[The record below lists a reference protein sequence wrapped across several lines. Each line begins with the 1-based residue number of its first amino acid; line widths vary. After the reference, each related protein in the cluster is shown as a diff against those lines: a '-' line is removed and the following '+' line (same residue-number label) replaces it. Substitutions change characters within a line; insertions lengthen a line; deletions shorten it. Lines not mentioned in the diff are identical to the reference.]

1 MTKFVLEFCIE
12 DGRPSLSRTMFH
24 PSGSSKAIE
33 CVRGGLSPRRDIQ
46 TFPWSSAVHALAVL
60 MVRHVLSPYA
70 EAPTPL
76 IGGEIAGEDGS
87 PAASLDYAIG
97 KKNAWLM
104 DMFGTDIEGV
114 PVLRRLVR
122 RINPERKRPGPVQI
136 IVSPVQLSPQSIEIR
151 INGQMVNERERL
163 HALLRQLDGAW
174 GDRQGKRLAVVEV
187 AKDAVAP
194 TEAPAVLA
202 PRLPSRKEVLFFF
215 TASIRKPYFAQL
227 LEACQSA
234 FRKTFGDSVD
244 AVFRAVPEGG
254 DYRCDVA
261 LAELLQETPRLISST
276 AALVVVPTWSAP
288 FTDAV
293 ASLARNFHVP
303 VVAFT
308 LPFCNPA
315 VFATRGV
322 SQPPVVM
329 SHNHQGGLLL
339 GRAVGE
345 AILARRSVRARS
357 ALRVLLIPG
366 HRARPDSI
374 SRLDGFESGLKSV
387 VPHLELTTLP
397 DCEWSRELAQ
407 RGVGEFLST
416 APAVPEV
423 VFAANDQMMLGA
435 RDALLRVVTNPST
448 AHPLLCGYDG
458 IDEVKHHIT
467 AGCPWIF
474 GTVQQDSDAMAQALA
489 HLLQPMITTRG
500 SALPACEL
508 LVKPVVLSQVT
519 QRAERL
525 AEAARG

>member
-12 DGRPSLSRTMFH
+12 DNRPSLARTLFH
-24 PSGSSKAIE
+24 PSGSAKAIE

-76 IGGEIAGEDGS
+76 IGGEIAGEEGS

-136 IVSPVQLSPQSIEIR
+136 IASPVQLPPPSIEVW
-151 INGQMVNERERL
+151 INGQPVQERERL
-163 HALLRQLDGAW
+163 QALLRQLDSAW
-174 GDRQGKRLAVVEV
+174 EDRQGKRPAVPETP
-187 AKDAVAP
+187 KE
-194 TEAPAVLA
+194 TSAPAA
-202 PRLPSRKEVLFFF
+202 ASSIPAQRLPGRKEVLFFF
-215 TASIRKPYFAQL
+215 TASIRKPYFAEL

-315 VFATRGV
+315 VFTTRGV

-329 SHNHQGGLLL
+329 SHNHQGAVLL
-339 GRAVGE
+339 GKAVGE
-345 AILARRSVRARS
+345 AVLARRSTRARS
-357 ALRVLLIPG
+357 ALRVLLVPG

-387 VPHLELTTLP
+387 IPHLEISTLP

-407 RGVGEFLST
+407 RGVGEFLS
-416 APAVPEV
+416 AAKAVPEV

-435 RDALLRVVTNPST
+435 RDALLRVVSGAATP
-448 AHPLLCGYDG
+448 HPLLCGYDG
-458 IDEVKHHIT
+458 IDEVKHHI
-467 AGCPWIF
+467 ASGCPWIF
-474 GTVQQDSDAMAQALA
+474 GTVQQDSGAMAQALA
-489 HLLQPMITTRG
+489 HLLQPMITAQG
-500 SALPACEL
+500 SPLPTCEL
-508 LVKPVVLSQVT
+508 LVKPVVLSQCT
-519 QRAERL
+519 QRVEQVV
-525 AEAARG
+525 GF